1 MISFNQMRIMKA
13 TLMADLEGS
22 IHWYNVVISVIGV
35 TNIWIEFQA
44 YSTDKIHS
52 NHAYCGQLLRLDRL
66 MCLREVY
73 VIITCYAYSIKLIP
87 NAFPL
92 YF

>member
-44 YSTDKIHS
+44 YSTDKIH
-52 NHAYCGQLLRLDRL
+52 AYHT
-66 MCLREVY
+66 Y
-73 VIITCYAYSIKLIP
+73 Y
-87 NAFPL
+87 
-92 YF
+92 